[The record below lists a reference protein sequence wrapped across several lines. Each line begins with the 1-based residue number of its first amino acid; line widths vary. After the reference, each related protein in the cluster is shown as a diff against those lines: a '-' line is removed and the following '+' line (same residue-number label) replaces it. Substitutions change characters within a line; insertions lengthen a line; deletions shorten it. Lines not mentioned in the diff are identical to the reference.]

1 MTATTGFTAIRTYA
15 WILLLIRALL
25 ALGLGI
31 VVLASGQIQSGM
43 VNVIA
48 IYWWLGA
55 LLTRRW
61 ARAHPGTRE
70 QGLAYAASVAA
81 IAAAAIILAR
91 GYLRDLLDEERMLA
105 LVGAF
110 SVAIGALRVSGVF
123 RESVSQAVR
132 RSRPE
137 AIVLGILEMGLGFVL
152 IFSVELRPI
161 AVPMVGI
168 WGLVGGSIMLADAIR
183 AYRALRRAP
192 TPRADAASTD

>member
-48 IYWWLGA
+48 IYWLLGA
-55 LLTRRW
+55 LLTMRW

-70 QGLAYAASVAA
+70 QGL
-81 IAAAAIILAR
+81 AAAAIILAR